1 MPVSD
6 SHQADASANQ
16 SARVERLPY
25 LVSAPDQPVKGRRKS
40 PGSSVAHR
48 FARKRHL
55 ARLISLPRHA

>member
-6 SHQADASANQ
+6 PHQADASANQ
-16 SARVERLPY
+16 SARVEMPRISCPPG
-25 LVSAPDQPVKGRRKS
+25 SAGEWRRKS
-40 PGSSVAHR
+40 PGPSVAHR